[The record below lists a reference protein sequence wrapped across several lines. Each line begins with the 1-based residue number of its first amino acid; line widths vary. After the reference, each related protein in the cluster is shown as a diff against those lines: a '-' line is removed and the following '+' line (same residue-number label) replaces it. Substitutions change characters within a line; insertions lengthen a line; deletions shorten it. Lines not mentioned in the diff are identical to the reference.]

1 MSMLSYVHQLFNT
14 DTCHAYL
21 HTLRWKD
28 RLLAMSPLPKPRDRS
43 LGQLPLPA
51 RVQTYWCNGCKRHLQ
66 RPHQHLD
73 ASE

>member
-14 DTCHAYL
+14 DNL
-21 HTLRWKD
+21 P
-28 RLLAMSPLPKPRDRS
+28 RLSPYVTVERSPAAMSPLPKPRDRS

-51 RVQTYWCNGCKRHLQ
+51 RVQTLLVQWLQ
-66 RPHQHLD
+66 SATFNDLTNID